1 MTCHSSGCTT
11 KSAANVRDALS
22 AMVAPTVAP
31 EGDGGSGLTPAKV
44 PSIFMLPFSLV
55 ARSSVGSG
63 AGRVHLTWVK
73 VGQLVCQ
80 HADEAGSQRGWSV
93 RT

>member
-1 MTCHSSGCTT
+1 MTCHSSGWRT

-22 AMVAPTVAP
+22 AMIGPTVAP
-31 EGDGGSGLTPAKV
+31 AGDGGSGLTSAMV
-44 PSIFMLPFSLV
+44 PSIFMLPCSLV

-73 VGQLVCQ
+73 VG
-80 HADEAGSQRGWSV
+80 
-93 RT
+93 